1 MDILYTISH
10 TSSLQRNNSLC
21 LLVWKDFLNFNQSET
36 RIAHDDHVFVQ
47 LGWNEEILRGLSN
60 YPLFGQ
66 TVSEKNFRNLPTRN
80 KNCLWRQCLLTN
92 WGKMSNLYRGPSID
106 ASYQVSVH
114 LAKQFQKRKFL
125 DCIFEMLINGMVW

>member
-47 LGWNEEILRGLSN
+47 LGWNEEILEDC
-60 YPLFGQ
+60 Q
-66 TVSEKNFRNLPTRN
+66 IT
-80 KNCLWRQCLLTN
+80 
-92 WGKMSNLYRGPSID
+92 LY
-106 ASYQVSVH
+106 
-114 LAKQFQKRKFL
+114 LAKRFQRRIL
-125 DCIFEMLINGMVW
+125 ETDQPETRIAYGGNVC